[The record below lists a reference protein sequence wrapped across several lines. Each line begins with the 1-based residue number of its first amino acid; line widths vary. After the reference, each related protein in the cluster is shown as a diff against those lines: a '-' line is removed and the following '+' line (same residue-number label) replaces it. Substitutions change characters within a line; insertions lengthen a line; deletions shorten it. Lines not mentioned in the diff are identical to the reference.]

1 MESAVEKGKRP
12 SVGLADRIACVI
24 GGVTAVACLGII
36 IHAICSNLPFL
47 LNIGGSQPGAWG
59 GALLQI
65 PVVFA
70 ALLLLTF
77 SVSGFR
83 NGLKGDGA
91 VTYFRESLLV
101 FLVLLVCF
109 IINIGNFFVTSLL
122 KEGLASDISL
132 TMLYIFLE
140 AVLVMF
146 PAVGITMFLL
156 IFCSCRV
163 ENGQKKSPMREFI
176 LSVKG
181 HAKWAVFLVLSATFI
196 FTGQRSSAGIH
207 VDAFTDFQ
215 AADLAGN
222 PADQTIFADHD
233 LTLVNVWATFC
244 GPCKAEMPDLAELH
258 EESQDRGFQVVGICG
273 DVVDA
278 ATGQLRQ
285 SEYEDALKI
294 AKETHADAYLN
305 LNPAGDLLAG
315 FINDH
320 VPAYP
325 TSLFVDSAGN
335 QVGDMIIGSRDKDAW
350 KAEIDKRLEMLARGE
365 R

>member
-1 MESAVEKGKRP
+1 MGSAVEKEKRP

-24 GGVTAVACLGII
+24 GGVTAAACLAVI
-36 IHAICSNLPFL
+36 IHAVCSYLPFL
-47 LNIGGSQPGAWG
+47 LDIGGSQPGAWG

-83 NGLKGDGA
+83 NGLKGDRA

-101 FLVLLVCF
+101 FLVLLVSF
-109 IINIGNFFVTSLL
+109 ILNIGNFFVASLL
-122 KEGLASDISL
+122 KEGLASEISL

-146 PAVGITMFLL
+146 PAVGITMFLF
-156 IFCSCRV
+156 IFCSSRV
-163 ENGQKKSPMREFI
+163 ETGQKTGSMREFF
-176 LSVKG
+176 LSLKG
-181 HAKWAVFLVLSATFI
+181 HAKWAVFLVLSVTFI
-196 FTGQRSSAGIH
+196 FSGQHSSVGIH

-215 AADLAGN
+215 AADLDGN

-244 GPCKAEMPDLAELH
+244 GPCRAEMPDLAELH
-258 EESQDRGFQVVGICG
+258 EEYRDRGFQVVGICG
-273 DVVDA
+273 DIADA
-278 ATGQLRQ
+278 STGQLRQ

-294 AKETHADAYLN
+294 VKETHADAYLN
-305 LNPAGDLLAG
+305 LNPAGGLLTG
-315 FINDH
+315 FIRDH
-320 VPAYP
+320 VQAYP

-335 QVGDMIIGSRDKDAW
+335 QVGDMIIGSRDKAAW
-350 KAEIDKRLEMLARGE
+350 KAEIERRLDMTARGE